1 MAKQVIHTEVE
12 GRKLKLSNL
21 DKVLYPSIGVSKA
34 EIFQYMISIAPT
46 MLPYVKSRALT
57 LIRFPDG
64 IDGKSFYTKSKPEWS
79 PDWIKSLDIQHS
91 KEVISYL
98 VAEDTATLVWISNLA
113 GLEIHP
119 MQFTTHQPNP
129 DHFIFDLDPENDQ
142 AFEDLKELAY
152 LLKEFLMGYD
162 YFPLLK
168 TSGGKGLHLIIP
180 IKAKWDHEV
189 MVNSVKELAKE
200 FVKQNPGIATLKM
213 NKQKREGKTLI
224 DIFRNHKAHTTVAP
238 FSLRGKVGAPISLP
252 MYWEDLEDL
261 EDSKS
266 FTIKN
271 YKEYLDEKGNAW
283 DKWRKHEMPLHDQK
297 KSVPV
302 NLSAADKSKL
312 DSYAKKRNFKKT
324 TEPVAEVIPGDDSNF
339 VVQLHDASN
348 LHYDLR
354 LEMGGVLKSW
364 AIPKGLPNKPGVKRL
379 AIQTEDHPMKYLDY
393 EGIIPKGE
401 YGAGQMWVFETGHI
415 NWIQKEE
422 RKLKFDLQTQS
433 GTNTYSIYN
442 IKNDEWLIEKKN
454 SQETDVSKFVSPM
467 LADTKKALPT
477 VKNYSYEIKW
487 DGIRTIICV
496 DGDDI
501 KIYSRSGRDI
511 TNKFP
516 ELVAHRKKIK
526 AEVGIFD
533 GEIVCIDEEG
543 RPMFSDVISRMH
555 RTGEA
560 SIQKASK
567 TLPVYCYL
575 FDCLNL
581 SGKDIT
587 ALPLHKRQSWLQVNI
602 KKGGHFRM
610 SESMADGEAL
620 YEAAKAMNLEGVMA
634 KKIDGQY
641 VVGNRST
648 NWLKI
653 KFRQT
658 DDAVVIGYTAGQGD
672 RSSLFG
678 SLHLAKYEDDQLKY
692 MGRIGTGFD
701 MAKLKEVLDLL
712 KPYETTVRPIKEKVD
727 KEKETTW
734 LEPKLYIELQYA
746 SLSSNGTY
754 REPVFIRMRP
764 DLGA

>member
-1 MAKQVIHTEVE
+1 MAKQVIHTEVD

-21 DKVLYPSIGVSKA
+21 DKVLYPSVGVSKA
-34 EIFQYMISIAPT
+34 EIIQYTMEIAPL
-46 MLPYVKSRALT
+46 MLPFVKSRALT

-64 IDGKSFYTKSKPEWS
+64 IDKVSFYTKSKPTWS
-79 PDWIKSLDIQHS
+79 PDWVKGLDIQHS
-91 KEVISYL
+91 KEVISYV
-98 VAEDTATLVWISNLA
+98 VAEDTATLIWIANLA

-119 MQFTTHQPNP
+119 MQFTVTQPNP

-142 AFEDLKELAY
+142 AFEDLKDLAY
-152 LLKEFLMGYD
+152 LLKEFLMDYD

-168 TSGGKGLHLIIP
+168 TSGGKGLHLIVP
-180 IKAKWDHEV
+180 IEPKWNHEV
-189 MVNSVKELAKE
+189 MVNSVKELAKG

-213 NKQKREGKTLI
+213 NKEKRAGKTLI

-238 FSLRGKVGAPISLP
+238 FSLRGKPGAPISLP
-252 MYWEDLEDL
+252 MFWEDLEDL

-271 YKEYLDEKGNAW
+271 YKTYLDEKGNAW
-283 DKWRKHEMPLHDQK
+283 DNWRKHEMPLHDQK
-297 KSVPV
+297 KVHPV
-302 NLSAADKSKL
+302 KLSAEDRSKL

-324 TEPVAEVIPGDDSNF
+324 SEPKAEVIPGDDRNY
-339 VVQLHDASN
+339 VIQLHDASN

-354 LEMGGVLKSW
+354 LEVGGVLKSW

-379 AIQTEDHPMKYLDY
+379 AIQTEDHPMKYLTY
-393 EGIIPKGE
+393 EGVIPKGE
-401 YGAGQMWVFETGHI
+401 YGAGEMWVFELGTI
-415 NWIQKEE
+415 NWTQKED
-422 RKLKFDLQTQS
+422 RKLKFDLVSPQGS
-433 GTNTYSIYN
+433 NSYSIYN

-454 SQETDVSKFVSPM
+454 EAKVDISKFVSPM
-467 LADTKKALPT
+467 LADVKKTLPT
-477 VKNYSYEIKW
+477 AANYSFEIKW
-487 DGIRTIICV
+487 DGIRTIICL
-496 DGDDI
+496 DGDDM

-511 TNKFP
+511 TDKFP
-516 ELVAHRKKIK
+516 ELTADRNRIK
-526 AEVGIFD
+526 AEAGIFD
-533 GEIVCIDEEG
+533 GEIVCIDEQG

-555 RTGEA
+555 RTGETA
-560 SIQKASK
+560 IKKASK

-587 ALPLHKRQSWLQVNI
+587 KSPLYKRQAWLNVNI

-610 SESMADGEAL
+610 SESMKEGKAL
-620 YEAAKAMNLEGVMA
+620 YEAAKQMNLEGVMA
-634 KKIDGQY
+634 KKIDAPY
-641 VVGNRST
+641 VIGNRSA

-658 DDAVVIGYTAGQGD
+658 DDAIIIGYTAGQGD
-672 RSSLFG
+672 RASLFG
-678 SLHLAKYEDDQLKY
+678 SLHLAKIEEGELKY

-701 MAKLKEVLDLL
+701 MDKLKEVLTLL
-712 KPYETTVRPIKEKVD
+712 QPLEKNEKPIKEKVD

-734 LEPKLYIELQYA
+734 LEPKLYCELQYA

-764 DLGA
+764 DLG